1 MKHIACIFIIL
12 TAAVLCQQKVFCQER
27 DNDRDATGSKVK
39 EIIDQYEGTKDVKT
53 FKAGSFIL
61 NIMRKAGSRD
71 HSNRFLR
78 HLDNMTIMSARRAD
92 EPVRE
97 SISICLDNI
106 LDNGY
111 IKAIEENEKGETTSV
126 WCRYATGT
134 EDTVSEI
141 AIYDRSIP
149 FIILMEGM
157 FPAEELKDAAPPET
171 GHMESP
177 DLQRL

>member
-1 MKHIACIFIIL
+1 MKHITCIFIIL
-12 TAAVLCQQKVFCQER
+12 AAAVLCQQKVFCQSQ
-27 DNDRDATGSKVK
+27 DSGLDTGSKVK

-61 NIMRKAGSRD
+61 NIIRKAGARD

-126 WCRYATGT
+126 WCRYAAGT

-157 FPAEELKDAAPPET
+157 FPAEELKDATPPET
-171 GHMESP
+171 DHMESP